1 MIQPD
6 FNPFDPISAAMGAMH
21 GQNLLAA
28 KDARI
33 KSLEESLDLARKT
46 NNEQFWADTCRSAE
60 KRCENQAQTIGELRH
75 AGDQLARVMEDILGS
90 DMITCQISR
99 AVMTASLAKW
109 QKAKSGQ

>member
-1 MIQPD
+1 MSNPID
-6 FNPFDPISAAMGAMH
+6 PFDPVSMAMRSLHQGNM
-21 GQNLLAA
+21 LAA

-33 KSLEESLDLARKT
+33 KSLEESLAGARET

-109 QKAKSGQ
+109 KKAKSGQ

>member
-1 MIQPD
+1 MSQPD
-6 FNPFDPISAAMGAMH
+6 FNPFDPVSAAMGALHQGNML
-21 GQNLLAA
+21 QAEQA
-28 KDARI
+28 KQKAF
-33 KSLEESLDLARKT
+33 T
-46 NNEQFWADTCRSAE
+46 
-60 KRCENQAQTIGELRH
+60 H